1 MAQRVVVAVAAIE
14 VQVRAEAMLLQ
25 ATHRRVILLLQEMV
39 PLPQGV
45 EAPEAEQAEA
55 VAEAA
60 DVAGVARLPN
70 LLYLK
75 PLKLR

>member
-1 MAQRVVVAVAAIE
+1 MVPRVVVAVAAIE
-14 VQVRAEAMLLQ
+14 VQVRVEAMLPQ
-25 ATHRRVILLLQEMV
+25 VTHLRVILLLQEM

-60 DVAGVARLPN
+60 DVAGVAQLPN

-75 PLKLR
+75 PLKLH